1 MKPYKQGEYDDD
13 MFTQVFAGSTK
24 TLSKLE
30 KVYTVIYPLV
40 KDTLRGFAPKVNVG
54 RSAHNPEVLFK
65 MLFLQHMQGL
75 SDRMLIEMLYDRISF
90 RRFTGIVKDDDIPDR
105 ASLIRFRAEYFRNAR
120 PQKLFNKLFKQLRQ
134 EGLIVKAGS
143 MIDSSIVESPG
154 KRSGSSKRD
163 KYAKYTKKHG
173 RTYFG
178 YKMHANIDKDS
189 KLIKCVKVTSAN
201 VNDSTMFDEVLQPS
215 TTEEVYADKGYAS
228 PVREYILENVQK
240 IKSHVMRKSYRG
252 NPLSESNERRNNKIS
267 KTRARVEHVF
277 GRIKNEFNL
286 EKTRYFCKYKNE
298 GSLVLIAA
306 LFNAKEMI
314 RLHGI

>member
-1 MKPYKQGEYDDD
+1 MKGYKQGEYNDD
-13 MFTQVFAGSTK
+13 MFTQVFAGSKKTFTK
-24 TLSKLE
+24 LQ
-30 KVYTVIYPLV
+30 KVYDVIRPLV
-40 KDTLRGFAPKVNVG
+40 RESLVDFESQAIVG
-54 RSAHNPEVLFK
+54 RNPHNPEVLFK

-75 SDRMLIEMLYDRISF
+75 SDRVLIEMLYDRISF

-105 ASLIRFRAEYFRNAR
+105 AALIRFRTEYFRNTN
-120 PQKLFNKLFKQLRQ
+120 PQKLFNGLFKQLRR

-143 MIDSSIVESPG
+143 MIDSSIIESPG
-154 KRSGSSKRD
+154 KRSGSQKRD
-163 KYAKYTKKHG
+163 KYAKYTKKHSK
-173 RTYFG
+173 TFFG
-178 YKMHANIDKDS
+178 YKMHANIDRDT
-189 KLIKCVKVTSAN
+189 KLIKCVSITSAN
-201 VNDSTMFDEVLQPS
+201 VNDSEMFDEVLQPS
-215 TTEEVYADKGYAS
+215 TTKEVYADKGYAS

-252 NPLSESNERRNNKIS
+252 NPISEYDDRRNDKIS

-298 GSLVLIAA
+298 GSLVLVAA

-314 RLHGI
+314 RLQGI